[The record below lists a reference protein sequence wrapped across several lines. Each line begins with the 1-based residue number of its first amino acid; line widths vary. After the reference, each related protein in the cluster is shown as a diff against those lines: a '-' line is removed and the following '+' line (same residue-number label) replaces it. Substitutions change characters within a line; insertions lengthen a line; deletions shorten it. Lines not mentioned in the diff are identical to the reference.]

1 MMHKILIVEDEPEIA
16 TLIRNRL
23 EPERYCV
30 TVVHDGDEALQ
41 RLERESYD
49 LVTLDVM
56 LPGRDGIT
64 LCRALRSRCKETLI
78 VMVTALGGEEQVREG
93 YAQGADDYLCKPFSP
108 KMLAVKID
116 TLLRRR
122 EELRRTPVRRFG
134 VLEHDEPLRAF
145 RVDSQE
151 LLLTPSEYAVLE
163 ALFRA
168 PHAVLSRDDLAQV
181 IFDGGL
187 GQIDRRGIDTHVY
200 RLRSKIAALCE
211 KPVIKTVRHFGYT
224 LHED

>member
-23 EPERYCV
+23 GPERYRV
-30 TVVHDGDEALQ
+30 TVVHDGDEALR
-41 RLERESYD
+41 RLEREQYD

-56 LPGRDGIT
+56 LPGRDGVA
-64 LCRALRSRCKETLI
+64 LCRDLRSRCKETLI
-78 VMVTALGGEEQVREG
+78 VMVTALGSEEQVQEG
-93 YAQGADDYLCKPFSP
+93 YVQGADDYLCKPFSP

-122 EELRRTPVRRFG
+122 DELRRAPVRRFG
-134 VLEHDEPLRAF
+134 MLEHHEAIRAF
-145 RVDSQE
+145 RVDAKP
-151 LLLTPSEYAVLE
+151 LVLTPSEYAVLE

-181 IFDGGL
+181 IFDGDL

-200 RLRSKIAALCE
+200 RIRSKIAALCGE
-211 KPVIKTVRHFGYT
+211 PVIRTVRHFGYT